1 MIEVVILNHLKS
13 KLSVPVRLEKPDPLP
28 ADGKYV
34 LFEKT
39 GSNSLNKLGGSTFA
53 FQSHAKSMYDA
64 AALNEEVKK
73 AVDSLIELDEI
84 ASVKLNTD
92 YNFTDT
98 TTKKYRYQA
107 VYDIKHY

>member
-1 MIEVVILNHLKS
+1 MIEIIILNHLKS
-13 KLSVPVRLEKPDPLP
+13 KLSVPVRLEKPEPLP
-28 ADGKYV
+28 EDGKYV

-53 FQSHAKSMYDA
+53 FQSYAKSMYDA
-64 AALNEEVKK
+64 AALNEEVKQ
-73 AVDSLIELDEI
+73 AVDSLIELDDI

-98 TTKKYRYQA
+98 TTKRYRYQA